1 MVQTPMYSIFSYL
14 KKWSHVNLI
23 HGYGYNLCNAITFA
37 TGSLKRGSYE
47 SYVTNVQ
54 KNGTYTTHLKYLESI
69 YILRK

>member
-1 MVQTPMYSIFSYL
+1 M
-14 KKWSHVNLI
+14 NLI

-69 YILRK
+69 YILRKDVGVGVQKMAIFPYFMY

>member
-1 MVQTPMYSIFSYL
+1 M
-14 KKWSHVNLI
+14 NLI

-37 TGSLKRGSYE
+37 IGSLKRGSYE

-69 YILRK
+69 YTLRKDVGVGVQKMAIFPYFM